1 VSKGK
6 QMSLTVLVVDD
17 MADVRLSANFLLS
30 SQYYQVLEADSVLQA
45 LEVIKQEKVDLILL
59 DMNYSS
65 DTTSGQEGI
74 DFLTKLAKLDIT
86 IPVIAMTGWSSID
99 LAVKAMQQGASDF
112 IGKPWDNQ
120 RLLQIIKQQIQVT
133 DLKKQNRRLRQH
145 QHRQIDHKESL
156 VWQSKA
162 MSVLMTDIKRIAKT
176 DATILLT
183 GENGTGKSSIATYI
197 HQLSS
202 RQQQSLVT
210 VNMGAIPESLFES
223 ELFGHK
229 KGAFTDA
236 KETRVGRFEMAN
248 EGTLFLDE
256 IANIPLAQQAKLLR
270 VLESNEYEM
279 VGSSITE
286 RTNIRLISA
295 SNANFDNL
303 IKEEK
308 FRADL
313 FYRLNTIEIHIPSLR
328 ERVEDILP
336 LAHNFVE
343 KHGLRYGKIGLL
355 LADDV
360 ADKLISYD
368 WPGNIRELSHV
379 MERAVLFADENI
391 ISAQSLAIKKPMN
404 NTSNENIPFMTLEQA
419 EQKLL
424 VQALQKTDGLTL
436 EAAELLGI
444 SKSAI
449 YRRMEKYDIKN

>member
-1 VSKGK
+1 
-6 QMSLTVLVVDD
+6 MNLTVLVIDD
-17 MADVRLSANFLLS
+17 MADVRLSAHFLLS
-30 SQYYQVLEADSVLQA
+30 SHNYNVLEADSVLQA
-45 LEVIKQEKVDLILL
+45 LDIIKQNKVDLILL

-65 DTTSGQEGI
+65 DTTSGQEGLN
-74 DFLTKLAKLDIT
+74 FLAKLTKLDIN
-86 IPVIAMTGWSSID
+86 IPVVAMTGWSSVD
-99 LAVKAMQQGASDF
+99 LAVKAMQQGATDF
-112 IGKPWDNQ
+112 IEKPWDNQ

-145 QHRQIDHKESL
+145 QQSESSESNTSL
-156 VWQSKA
+156 IWQSKA
-162 MSVLMTDIKRIAKT
+162 MSTLMAQIKRIAKT

-183 GENGTGKSSIATYI
+183 GENGTGKSSVAAYI

-202 RQQQSLVT
+202 RGQQSLVT

-236 KETRVGRFEMAN
+236 KETRIGRFEMAN

-286 RTNIRLISA
+286 RANVRLISA
-295 SNANFDNL
+295 SNADFEKL
-303 IKEEK
+303 IQDEK

-313 FYRLNTIEIHIPSLR
+313 FYRLNTIEIHIPPLR
-328 ERVEDILP
+328 ERTEDILP
-336 LAHNFVE
+336 LAEHFVA
-343 KHGLRYGKIGLL
+343 KHALRYGQLGLG

-360 ADKLISYD
+360 AEKLKSYD

-379 MERAVLFADENI
+379 MERAVLFADDKLI
-391 ISAQSLAIKKPMN
+391 TAQALTFKDHAKQTN
-404 NTSNENIPFMTLEQA
+404 GETLPFMTLEQA
-419 EQKLL
+419 EQNLL
-424 VQALQKTDGLTL
+424 VQALQKTNGLTV
-436 EAAELLGI
+436 EAADLLGI

>member
-1 VSKGK
+1 
-6 QMSLTVLVVDD
+6 MSLTILVVDD

-30 SQYYQVLEADSVLQA
+30 SQHYNVLEADSALQA
-45 LEVIKQEKVDLILL
+45 IDVIKQDKVDLILL

-99 LAVKAMQQGASDF
+99 LAVKAMQQGAADF
-112 IGKPWDNQ
+112 IEKPWDNQ

-145 QHRQIDHKESL
+145 QHQQIEHKESL

-162 MSVLMTDIKRIAKT
+162 MSTLMADIKRIAKT

-183 GENGTGKSSIATYI
+183 GENGTGKSSIANYI

-236 KETRVGRFEMAN
+236 KETRIGRFEMAN

-286 RTNIRLISA
+286 RANIRLISA

-336 LAHNFVE
+336 LAHHFVE
-343 KHGLRYGKIGLL
+343 KHAIRYGKTGLL
-355 LADDV
+355 LADDM
-360 ADKLISYD
+360 ADKLKSYD

-379 MERAVLFADENI
+379 MERAVLFADENV
-391 ISAQSLAIKKPMN
+391 ISAQSLVIKKPIN
-404 NTSNENIPFMTLEQA
+404 NASNETFPFMTLEEA

-424 VQALQKTDGLTL
+424 LQALQKTEGLTA

>member
-1 VSKGK
+1 
-6 QMSLTVLVVDD
+6 LTVLVVDD

-30 SQYYQVLEADSVLQA
+30 SQHYQVLEADSVLQA
-45 LEVIKQEKVDLILL
+45 LQVIKQDKVDLILL

-74 DFLTKLAKLDIT
+74 DFLAKLAKLDIT
-86 IPVIAMTGWSSID
+86 IPVIAMTGWSSIN

-112 IGKPWDNQ
+112 IEKPWDNQ

-145 QHRQIDHKESL
+145 QHQQIEHKENL

-162 MSVLMTDIKRIAKT
+162 MSTLMADIKRIAKT

-183 GENGTGKSSIATYI
+183 GENGTGKSSIAAYI

-236 KETRVGRFEMAN
+236 KETRIGRFEMAN

-286 RTNIRLISA
+286 RANIRLISA

-303 IKEEK
+303 IKDER

-328 ERVEDILP
+328 ERIEDILP
-336 LAHNFVE
+336 LAHHFVE
-343 KHGLRYGKIGLL
+343 KHGLRYGKTGLL

-360 ADKLISYD
+360 ADKLKSYD

-391 ISAQSLAIKKPMN
+391 ISAQSVVIKKSIN
-404 NTSNENIPFMTLEQA
+404 NVNNEAIPFMTLEEA

-424 VQALQKTDGLTL
+424 IQALQKTNGLTL

>member
-1 VSKGK
+1 
-6 QMSLTVLVVDD
+6 MSLTVLVVDD

-30 SQYYQVLEADSVLQA
+30 SQHYQVLEADSVLQA
-45 LEVIKQEKVDLILL
+45 LEVIKQDKVDLILL

-74 DFLTKLAKLDIT
+74 DFLAKLAKLDIT

-112 IGKPWDNQ
+112 IEKPWDNQ

-145 QHRQIDHKESL
+145 QHQQIEHKENL

-162 MSVLMTDIKRIAKT
+162 MSTLMADIKRIAKT

-183 GENGTGKSSIATYI
+183 GENGTGKSSIAAYI

-236 KETRVGRFEMAN
+236 KETRIGRFEMAN

-286 RTNIRLISA
+286 RANIRLISA

-303 IKEEK
+303 IKDER

-328 ERVEDILP
+328 ERIEDILP
-336 LAHNFVE
+336 LAHHFVE
-343 KHGLRYGKIGLL
+343 KHGLRYGKTGLL

-360 ADKLISYD
+360 ADKLKSYD

-391 ISAQSLAIKKPMN
+391 ISAQSVVIKKSIN
-404 NTSNENIPFMTLEQA
+404 NVNNEAIPFMTLEEA

-424 VQALQKTDGLTL
+424 IQALQKTNGLTL

>member
-1 VSKGK
+1 
-6 QMSLTVLVVDD
+6 MSLTVLVIDD
-17 MADVRLSANFLLS
+17 IADVRLSANFLLS
-30 SQYYQVLEADSVLQA
+30 NQGYEVIEADSVIKA
-45 LEVIKQEKVDLILL
+45 LELIRQESVDLILL

-74 DFLTKLAKLDIT
+74 DFLAKLTKLDIS

-99 LAVKAMQQGASDF
+99 LAVKAMQHGASDF
-112 IGKPWDNQ
+112 IEKPWDNQ
-120 RLLQIIKQQIQVT
+120 RLLQIVKQQIQVT
-133 DLKKQNRRLRQH
+133 NLKKQNRRLRQY
-145 QHRQIDHKESL
+145 QQSESSQTNENL

-162 MSVLMTDIKRIAKT
+162 MSKLMVEIQRIAKT
-176 DATILLT
+176 DATLLLT
-183 GENGTGKSSIATYI
+183 GENGTGKSSIAAYI

-236 KETRVGRFEMAN
+236 KETRIGRFEMAN

-286 RTNIRLISA
+286 QANVRLISA
-295 SNANFDNL
+295 SNANFDKL
-303 IKEEK
+303 ISNEK
-308 FRADL
+308 FREDL
-313 FYRLNTIEIHIPSLR
+313 FYRLNTIEIYIPALR
-328 ERVEDILP
+328 ERTEDILP
-336 LAHNFVE
+336 LAKHFVG
-343 KHGLRYGKIGLL
+343 KHALRYGKQSLA

-360 ADKLISYD
+360 AEKLIAYR

-379 MERAVLFADENI
+379 MERAVLFADNQL
-391 ISAQSLAIKKPMN
+391 ISAQSIILKKP
-404 NTSNENIPFMTLEQA
+404 TGQLGSENIPLMTIEQA
-419 EQKLL
+419 EQQLL
-424 VQALQKTDGLTL
+424 IQALQKTNGLTAD
-436 EAAELLGI
+436 AADLLGI

>member
-1 VSKGK
+1 
-6 QMSLTVLVVDD
+6 MSLTVLVIDD

-30 SQYYQVLEADSVLQA
+30 NQGYHVLEADSVLQA
-45 LEVIKQEKVDLILL
+45 LEVMKQEKVDLILL

-74 DFLTKLAKLDIT
+74 DFLAKLTKLDIT
-86 IPVIAMTGWSSID
+86 TPVVAMTGWSSID

-112 IGKPWDNQ
+112 IEKPWDNQ
-120 RLLQIIKQQIQVT
+120 RLLQVIKQQIQVT
-133 DLKKQNRRLRQH
+133 DLKKQNRRLRQ
-145 QHRQIDHKESL
+145 QQQTDNSEQSESL

-162 MSVLMTDIKRIAKT
+162 MSTLMVEIKRIAKT

-183 GENGTGKSSIATYI
+183 GENGTGKSSIAAYI

-202 RQQQSLVT
+202 RCQQSLVT

-236 KETRVGRFEMAN
+236 KETRIGRFEMAK

-270 VLESNEYEM
+270 VLESSEYEM

-286 RTNIRLISA
+286 RANVRLVSA
-295 SNANFDNL
+295 SNANFESL
-303 IKEEK
+303 IQDEK

-313 FYRLNTIEIHIPSLR
+313 FYRLNTIEIHIPPLR
-328 ERVEDILP
+328 ERTEDIFP
-336 LAHNFVE
+336 LAKHFVE
-343 KHGLRYGKIGLL
+343 KHTLRYGQTNLT

-360 ADKLISYD
+360 AEKLKAYD

-379 MERAVLFADENI
+379 MERAVLFADDNI
-391 ISAQSLAIKKPMN
+391 ISAQAINLKK
-404 NTSNENIPFMTLEQA
+404 TSQASMETMPLMTLEQA
-419 EQKLL
+419 EQQLL
-424 VQALQKTDGLTL
+424 MQALQKTEGLTA
-436 EAAELLGI
+436 EAADLLGI

>member
-1 VSKGK
+1 
-6 QMSLTVLVVDD
+6 MSLTVLVIDD
-17 MADVRLSANFLLS
+17 IADVRLSANFLLTAHN
-30 SQYYQVLEADSVLQA
+30 YNVLEADSVLSA
-45 LEVIKQEKVDLILL
+45 LDLIKQNNVDLILL
-59 DMNYSS
+59 DMNYSF
-65 DTTSGQEGI
+65 DTTSGQEGLQ
-74 DFLTKLAKLDIT
+74 FLKKLSALDIA
-86 IPVIAMTGWSSID
+86 IPVVAMTGWSSVD
-99 LAVKAMQQGASDF
+99 LAVKAMQQGAVDF
-112 IGKPWDNQ
+112 IEKPWDNQ
-120 RLLQIIKQQIQVT
+120 RLLQIIKQQVQLT

-145 QHRQIDHKESL
+145 QQIEKTETL

-162 MSVLMTDIKRIAKT
+162 MTTLMAEIQRIAKT

-183 GENGTGKSSIATYI
+183 GENGTGKSSVATYI
-197 HQLSS
+197 HQLSA
-202 RQQQSLVT
+202 RNQHSLVT
-210 VNMGAIPESLFES
+210 VNMGAIPEALFES

-279 VGSSITE
+279 VGSSVTE
-286 RTNIRLISA
+286 RANVRLISA
-295 SNANFDNL
+295 TNARFENL
-303 IKEEK
+303 INEEK

-328 ERVEDILP
+328 ERTADIVP
-336 LAHNFVE
+336 LAQHFVE
-343 KHGLRYGKIGLL
+343 KHALRYGKTDLTL
-355 LADDV
+355 SDDV
-360 ADKLISYD
+360 AEKLMDYD

-379 MERAVLFADENI
+379 MERAVLFADNHT
-391 ISAQSLAIKKPMN
+391 ISAQSITLKHSVNKKN
-404 NTSNENIPFMTLEQA
+404 SQQIPFMTLEHA
-419 EQKLL
+419 EQELL
-424 VQALQKTDGLTL
+424 KQALQKTNGLTV

>member
-1 VSKGK
+1 
-6 QMSLTVLVVDD
+6 
-17 MADVRLSANFLLS
+17 
-30 SQYYQVLEADSVLQA
+30 
-45 LEVIKQEKVDLILL
+45 
-59 DMNYSS
+59 
-65 DTTSGQEGI
+65 
-74 DFLTKLAKLDIT
+74 
-86 IPVIAMTGWSSID
+86 
-99 LAVKAMQQGASDF
+99 
-112 IGKPWDNQ
+112 
-120 RLLQIIKQQIQVT
+120 
-133 DLKKQNRRLRQH
+133 
-145 QHRQIDHKESL
+145 
-156 VWQSKA
+156 
-162 MSVLMTDIKRIAKT
+162 
-176 DATILLT
+176 
-183 GENGTGKSSIATYI
+183 
-197 HQLSS
+197 
-202 RQQQSLVT
+202 
-210 VNMGAIPESLFES
+210 
-223 ELFGHK
+223 LFGHK

-236 KETRVGRFEMAN
+236 KETRIGRFEMAN

-286 RTNIRLISA
+286 RANIRLISA

-303 IKEEK
+303 IKDER

-328 ERVEDILP
+328 ERIEDILP
-336 LAHNFVE
+336 LAHHFVE
-343 KHGLRYGKIGLL
+343 KHGLRYGKTGLL

-360 ADKLISYD
+360 ADKLKSYD

-391 ISAQSLAIKKPMN
+391 ISAQSVVIKKSIN
-404 NTSNENIPFMTLEQA
+404 NVKNEAIPFMTLEEA

-444 SKSAI
+444 IKSAI

>member
-1 VSKGK
+1 
-6 QMSLTVLVVDD
+6 MSLTILVIDD

-30 SQYYQVLEADSVLQA
+30 NQGYNVLEADSVLRA
-45 LEVIKQEKVDLILL
+45 LDVIKQDKVDLVLL

-65 DTTSGQEGI
+65 DTTSGQEGLN
-74 DFLTKLAKLDIT
+74 FLAKLTKLDIN
-86 IPVIAMTGWSSID
+86 IPVVAMTGWSSVD
-99 LAVKAMQQGASDF
+99 LAVKAMQQGATDF
-112 IGKPWDNQ
+112 IEKPWDNQ

-133 DLKKQNRRLRQH
+133 DLKKQNRRLRQ
-145 QHRQIDHKESL
+145 QQQSESSENSASL
-156 VWQSKA
+156 IWQSKA
-162 MSVLMTDIKRIAKT
+162 MSKLMAQIKRIAKT

-183 GENGTGKSSIATYI
+183 GENGTGKSSVAAYI
-197 HQLSS
+197 HQLSA
-202 RQQQSLVT
+202 RCQQSLVT

-286 RTNIRLISA
+286 CANVRLISA
-295 SNANFDNL
+295 SNANFEDL
-303 IKEEK
+303 IRDEK

-313 FYRLNTIEIHIPSLR
+313 FYRLNTIEIHIPPLR
-328 ERVEDILP
+328 ERTEDILP
-336 LAHNFVE
+336 LAEHFVA
-343 KHGLRYGKIGLL
+343 KHALRYGQVDLI

-360 ADKLISYD
+360 AIKLKGYD

-379 MERAVLFADENI
+379 MERAVLFADEKI
-391 ISAQSLAIKKPMN
+391 ITAQAITLKKQASQSGEE
-404 NTSNENIPFMTLEQA
+404 TLPFMTLEQA
-419 EQKLL
+419 EQQLL
-424 VQALQKTDGLTL
+424 MQALQKTDGLTV
-436 EAAELLGI
+436 EAADLLGI

>member
-1 VSKGK
+1 
-6 QMSLTVLVVDD
+6 MSLTVLVVDD

-30 SQYYQVLEADSVLQA
+30 SQHYQVLEADSVLQA
-45 LEVIKQEKVDLILL
+45 LDVIKQDKVDLILL

-74 DFLTKLAKLDIT
+74 DFLAKLAKLDIT

-112 IGKPWDNQ
+112 IEKPWDNQ

-145 QHRQIDHKESL
+145 QHQQIEHKENL

-162 MSVLMTDIKRIAKT
+162 MSTLMADIKRIAKT

-183 GENGTGKSSIATYI
+183 GENGTGKSSIATHI

-286 RTNIRLISA
+286 RANIRLISA
-295 SNANFDNL
+295 SNANFDTL
-303 IKEEK
+303 IKDEK
-308 FRADL
+308 FRSDL

-336 LAHNFVE
+336 LALHFVE
-343 KHGLRYGKIGLL
+343 KHALRYGKTDLT

-360 ADKLISYD
+360 EDKLKSYD

-379 MERAVLFADENI
+379 MERAVLFADENT

-404 NTSNENIPFMTLEQA
+404 NTSNEAIPFMTLEQA
-419 EQKLL
+419 EQRLL
-424 VQALQKTDGLTL
+424 VQALQKTDGLTI

>member
-1 VSKGK
+1 
-6 QMSLTVLVVDD
+6 MSLTILVIDD

-30 SQYYQVLEADSVLQA
+30 NQNYNVLEADSVLRA
-45 LEVIKQEKVDLILL
+45 LDVIKENKVDLILL

-65 DTTSGQEGI
+65 DTTSGQEGLN
-74 DFLTKLAKLDIT
+74 FLTKLAKFDIT
-86 IPVIAMTGWSSID
+86 TPVIAMTGWSSID

-112 IGKPWDNQ
+112 IEKPWDNQ

-133 DLKKQNRRLRQH
+133 DLKQQNRRLRQH
-145 QHRQIDHKESL
+145 QQVKTTETL

-162 MSVLMTDIKRIAKT
+162 MTKLMAEIHRIAKT

-197 HQLSS
+197 HQLSTRS
-202 RQQQSLVT
+202 QQSMVT

-236 KETRVGRFEMAN
+236 KETRIGRFEMAN

-286 RTNIRLISA
+286 HTNVRLISA
-295 SNANFDNL
+295 SNASFDQL
-303 IKEEK
+303 IQQEK

-328 ERVEDILP
+328 ERTEDILP
-336 LAHNFVE
+336 LAKHFVE
-343 KHGLRYGKIGLL
+343 KHAQRYGQSSLT

-360 ADKLISYD
+360 AEKLKSYD

-379 MERAVLFADENI
+379 IERAVLFADDNI
-391 ISAQSLAIKKPMN
+391 ITSQSITLKKRVGQNSDSKM
-404 NTSNENIPFMTLEQA
+404 PFMTLEQA
-419 EQKLL
+419 EQQLL
-424 VQALQKTDGLTL
+424 LQALKKTDGLTV

>member
-1 VSKGK
+1 MKGK
-6 QMSLTVLVVDD
+6 KMSLTVLVIDD

-30 SQYYQVLEADSVLQA
+30 NQGYTVLEADSVLQA

-65 DTTSGQEGI
+65 DTTSGQEGL
-74 DFLTKLAKLDIT
+74 DFLVKLTKLDIT
-86 IPVIAMTGWSSID
+86 LPVIAMTGWSSID
-99 LAVKAMQQGASDF
+99 LAVKAMQQGANDF
-112 IGKPWDNQ
+112 IEKPWDNQ
-120 RLLQIIKQQIQVT
+120 RLLQVIKQQIQVT
-133 DLKKQNRRLRQH
+133 DLKKQNRRLLQH
-145 QHRQIDHKESL
+145 QQSASNESTESL

-162 MSVLMTDIKRIAKT
+162 MSTLMAEIKRIAKT

-183 GENGTGKSSIATYI
+183 GENGTGKSSIAAYI
-197 HQLSS
+197 HQLSGRS
-202 RQQQSLVT
+202 QQSLVT

-236 KETRVGRFEMAN
+236 KETRIGRFEMAN

-270 VLESNEYEM
+270 VLESSEYEM

-286 RTNIRLISA
+286 RTNVRLISA
-295 SNANFDNL
+295 SNANFEKL
-303 IKEEK
+303 IQDEK

-313 FYRLNTIEIHIPSLR
+313 FYRLNTIEIHIPPLR
-328 ERVEDILP
+328 ERTEDIFP
-336 LAHNFVE
+336 LAKHFVE
-343 KHGLRYGKIGLL
+343 KHASRYGQAHLT

-360 ADKLISYD
+360 AEKLKAYD

-379 MERAVLFADENI
+379 MERAVLFADDNI
-391 ISAQSLAIKKPMN
+391 IPAQAITLKK
-404 NTSNENIPFMTLEQA
+404 TSQVNEETIPLMTLEQA
-419 EQKLL
+419 EQQLL
-424 VQALQKTDGLTL
+424 MHALQKTDGLTA
-436 EAAELLGI
+436 EAADLLGI

>member
-1 VSKGK
+1 
-6 QMSLTVLVVDD
+6 MSLTVLVVDD

-30 SQYYQVLEADSVLQA
+30 SQHYQVLEADSVLQA
-45 LEVIKQEKVDLILL
+45 LQVIKQYKVDLILL

-74 DFLTKLAKLDIT
+74 DFLAKLAKLDIT
-86 IPVIAMTGWSSID
+86 IPVIAMTGWSSIN

-112 IGKPWDNQ
+112 IEKPWDNQ

-145 QHRQIDHKESL
+145 QHQQIEHKENL

-162 MSVLMTDIKRIAKT
+162 MSTLMADIKRIAKT

-183 GENGTGKSSIATYI
+183 GENGTGKSSIAAYI

-236 KETRVGRFEMAN
+236 KETRIGRFEMAN

-286 RTNIRLISA
+286 RANIRLISA

-303 IKEEK
+303 IKDER

-328 ERVEDILP
+328 ERIEDILP
-336 LAHNFVE
+336 LAHHFVE
-343 KHGLRYGKIGLL
+343 KHGLRYGKTGLL

-360 ADKLISYD
+360 ADKLKSYD

-391 ISAQSLAIKKPMN
+391 ISAQSVVIKKSIN
-404 NTSNENIPFMTLEQA
+404 NVNNEAIPFMTLEEA

-424 VQALQKTDGLTL
+424 IQALQKTNGLTL

>member
-1 VSKGK
+1 
-6 QMSLTVLVVDD
+6 MSLTVLVIDD

-30 SQYYQVLEADSVLQA
+30 NQGYNVVEADSVLQA
-45 LEVIKQEKVDLILL
+45 LDVIEQQKVDLILL

-65 DTTSGQEGI
+65 DTTSGQEGL
-74 DFLTKLAKLDIT
+74 DFLVKLAKLDIA
-86 IPVIAMTGWSSID
+86 IPVVAMTGWSSID
-99 LAVKAMQQGASDF
+99 LAVQAMQQGASDF
-112 IGKPWDNQ
+112 IEKPWDNQ
-120 RLLQIIKQQIQVT
+120 RLLQIVKQQIQVT
-133 DLKKQNRRLRQH
+133 DLKQQNRRLRQH
-145 QHRQIDHKESL
+145 QQKESTEHNAGL

-162 MSVLMTDIKRIAKT
+162 MSKLVEKITRIAKT

-197 HQLSS
+197 HQLSARS
-202 RQQQSLVT
+202 QQSLVT
-210 VNMGAIPESLFES
+210 VNMGAIPDSLFES

-236 KETRVGRFEMAN
+236 KETRIGRFEMAN
-248 EGTLFLDE
+248 EGTIFLDE

-286 RTNIRLISA
+286 RTNVRLISA
-295 SNANFDNL
+295 SNANFEQL
-303 IKEEK
+303 IEDEK

-313 FYRLNTIEIHIPSLR
+313 FYRLNTIEIHIPALR
-328 ERVEDILP
+328 ERPEDILP
-336 LAHNFVE
+336 LAQHFIE
-343 KHGLRYGKIGLL
+343 KHALRYGLTDL
-355 LADDV
+355 SLADDV
-360 ADKLISYD
+360 EDKLRAYA

-379 MERAVLFADENI
+379 MERAVLFADDNV
-391 ISAQSLAIKKPMN
+391 ISAQEIMLKKQSGKVNSEILPL
-404 NTSNENIPFMTLEQA
+404 MTFEQA
-419 EQKLL
+419 EQQLL
-424 VQALQKTDGLTL
+424 MQALQKTDGLTT

>member
-1 VSKGK
+1 
-6 QMSLTVLVVDD
+6 MSLTVLVIDD

-30 SQYYQVLEADSVLQA
+30 NQGYNVLEADSVLRA
-45 LEVIKQEKVDLILL
+45 LDVIKQEKVDLILL

-65 DTTSGQEGI
+65 DTTSGQEGLN
-74 DFLTKLAKLDIT
+74 FLIKLAKLDIS
-86 IPVIAMTGWSSID
+86 IPVVAMTGWSSVD
-99 LAVKAMQQGASDF
+99 LAVKAMQQGATDF
-112 IGKPWDNQ
+112 IEKPWDNQ

-145 QHRQIDHKESL
+145 QQSESSENSASL
-156 VWQSKA
+156 IWQSKA
-162 MSVLMTDIKRIAKT
+162 MSKLMVQIKRIAKT

-183 GENGTGKSSIATYI
+183 GENGTGKSSVAAYI
-197 HQLSS
+197 HQLSARS
-202 RQQQSLVT
+202 EQSLVT

-279 VGSSITE
+279 VGSSVTE
-286 RTNIRLISA
+286 CANVRLISA
-295 SNANFDNL
+295 SNANFEDL
-303 IKEEK
+303 IRDDK

-313 FYRLNTIEIHIPSLR
+313 FYRLNTIEIHIPPLR
-328 ERVEDILP
+328 DRTDDIFP
-336 LAHNFVE
+336 LAKYFVE
-343 KHGLRYGKIGLL
+343 KHALRYGQVDLT
-355 LADDV
+355 LADD
-360 ADKLISYD
+360 AAEKLRLYD

-379 MERAVLFADENI
+379 IERAVLFADDKV
-391 ISAQSLAIKKPMN
+391 ISAQAITLKKQASQ
-404 NTSNENIPFMTLEQA
+404 TSEETLPFMTLEQA
-419 EQKLL
+419 EQQLL
-424 VQALQKTDGLTL
+424 VQALQKTDGLTV
-436 EAAELLGI
+436 EAADLLGI

>member
-1 VSKGK
+1 
-6 QMSLTVLVVDD
+6 MSLTVLVVDD

-30 SQYYQVLEADSVLQA
+30 SQHYQVLEADSVLQA
-45 LEVIKQEKVDLILL
+45 LEVIKQDKVDLILL

-112 IGKPWDNQ
+112 IEKPWDNQ

-145 QHRQIDHKESL
+145 QHQQIEHKENL

-162 MSVLMTDIKRIAKT
+162 MSTLMADIKRIAKT

-183 GENGTGKSSIATYI
+183 GENGTGKSSIAAYI

-236 KETRVGRFEMAN
+236 KETRIGRFEMAN

-286 RTNIRLISA
+286 RANIRLISA

-303 IKEEK
+303 IKDER

-328 ERVEDILP
+328 ERVEDIIP
-336 LAHNFVE
+336 LAHHFVE
-343 KHGLRYGKIGLL
+343 KHGLRYGKTGLL

-360 ADKLISYD
+360 ADKLKSYD

-379 MERAVLFADENI
+379 MERAVLFADEKI
-391 ISAQSLAIKKPMN
+391 ISAQSVVIKKSIN
-404 NTSNENIPFMTLEQA
+404 NVKNEAIPFMTLEEA

>member
-1 VSKGK
+1 
-6 QMSLTVLVVDD
+6 MSLTVLVIDD

-30 SQYYQVLEADSVLQA
+30 NQGYSVVEADSVLQA
-45 LEVIKQEKVDLILL
+45 IEVIKQQKVDLILL

-65 DTTSGQEGI
+65 DTTSGQEGL
-74 DFLTKLAKLDIT
+74 DFLVKLTKLDIA
-86 IPVIAMTGWSSID
+86 IPVVAMTGWSSID
-99 LAVKAMQQGASDF
+99 LAVQAMQQGANDF
-112 IGKPWDNQ
+112 IEKPWDNQ
-120 RLLQIIKQQIQVT
+120 RLLQIVKQQIQVT
-133 DLKKQNRRLRQH
+133 DLKQQNRRLLQH
-145 QHRQIDHKESL
+145 QQKESTEHNAGL

-162 MSVLMTDIKRIAKT
+162 MSKLITQITRIAKT

-197 HQLSS
+197 HQLSARS
-202 RQQQSLVT
+202 QQSLVT
-210 VNMGAIPESLFES
+210 VNMGAIPDSLFES

-236 KETRVGRFEMAN
+236 KETRIGRFEMAN
-248 EGTLFLDE
+248 EGTMFLDE

-286 RTNIRLISA
+286 RTNVRLISA
-295 SNANFDNL
+295 SNANFEQL
-303 IKEEK
+303 IQDEK

-313 FYRLNTIEIHIPSLR
+313 FYRLNTIEIHIPALR
-328 ERVEDILP
+328 ERAEDILP
-336 LAHNFVE
+336 LAQHFIE
-343 KHGLRYGKIGLL
+343 KHALRYRLTDL
-355 LADDV
+355 SLADDV
-360 ADKLISYD
+360 EDKLKAYA

-379 MERAVLFADENI
+379 MERAVLFADDNV
-391 ISAQSLAIKKPMN
+391 ISAQEIVLKKQSGKVNSETLPL
-404 NTSNENIPFMTLEQA
+404 MTFEQA
-419 EQKLL
+419 EQQLL
-424 VQALQKTDGLTL
+424 MQALQKTDGLTT

>member
-1 VSKGK
+1 
-6 QMSLTVLVVDD
+6 MSLAILVIDD

-30 SQYYQVLEADSVLQA
+30 NHNYDVLEADSVLRA
-45 LEVIKQEKVDLILL
+45 LDVIKDNNVDLILL

-65 DTTSGQEGI
+65 DTTSGQEGLN
-74 DFLTKLAKLDIT
+74 FLAKLAKLDIS
-86 IPVIAMTGWSSID
+86 IPVVAMTGWSSVD
-99 LAVKAMQQGASDF
+99 LAVKALQQGASDF
-112 IGKPWDNQ
+112 IEKPWDNQ
-120 RLLQIIKQQIQVT
+120 RLLQIVKQQIQVT

-145 QHRQIDHKESL
+145 QQVEKTENL

-162 MSVLMTDIKRIAKT
+162 MIKLMAEIQRIAKT

-197 HQLSS
+197 HQLSP
-202 RQQQSLVT
+202 RNGQSLVT

-236 KETRVGRFEMAN
+236 KETRIGRFEMAN

-286 RTNIRLISA
+286 RTNVRLISA
-295 SNANFDNL
+295 SNASFDDL
-303 IKEEK
+303 IRDEK

-328 ERVEDILP
+328 ERIEDILP
-336 LAHNFVE
+336 LAKHFVE
-343 KHGLRYGKIGLL
+343 KHGQRYGQAGLTL
-355 LADDV
+355 GDDV
-360 ADKLISYD
+360 GEKLIHYD

-379 MERAVLFADENI
+379 MERAVLFADDNI
-391 ISAQSLAIKKPMN
+391 ISAQSITLKKSVAQVN
-404 NTSNENIPFMTLEQA
+404 NDQIPFMTLEQA
-419 EQKLL
+419 EQQLL
-424 VQALQKTDGLTL
+424 LQALKKTDGLTV

>member
-1 VSKGK
+1 
-6 QMSLTVLVVDD
+6 MSLTILVVDD

-30 SQYYQVLEADSVLQA
+30 SQHYNVLEADSALQA
-45 LEVIKQEKVDLILL
+45 IDVIKQDKVDLILL

-99 LAVKAMQQGASDF
+99 LAVKAMQQGAADF
-112 IGKPWDNQ
+112 IEKPWDNQ

-145 QHRQIDHKESL
+145 QHQQIEHKESL

-162 MSVLMTDIKRIAKT
+162 MSTLMADIKRIAKT

-183 GENGTGKSSIATYI
+183 GENGTGKSSIANYI

-236 KETRVGRFEMAN
+236 KETRIGRFEMAN

-286 RTNIRLISA
+286 RANIRLISA

-303 IKEEK
+303 IKDEK

-343 KHGLRYGKIGLL
+343 KHALRYGKTGLL

-360 ADKLISYD
+360 ADKLKSYD

-391 ISAQSLAIKKPMN
+391 ISAQSLVIKKPIN
-404 NTSNENIPFMTLEQA
+404 NASNETFPFMTLEEA

-424 VQALQKTDGLTL
+424 LQALQKTEGLTA

>member
-1 VSKGK
+1 
-6 QMSLTVLVVDD
+6 MNLTVLVIDD

-30 SQYYQVLEADSVLQA
+30 NQGYNVLEADSVLRA
-45 LEVIKQEKVDLILL
+45 LDVIKQDKVDLILL

-65 DTTSGQEGI
+65 DTTSGQEGL
-74 DFLTKLAKLDIT
+74 DFLAKLAKLDIT
-86 IPVIAMTGWSSID
+86 IPVVAMTGWSSVD
-99 LAVKAMQQGASDF
+99 LAVKAMQQGATDF
-112 IGKPWDNQ
+112 IEKPWDNQ
-120 RLLQIIKQQIQVT
+120 RMLQIIKQQVQVT

-145 QHRQIDHKESL
+145 QQMESSENSESL

-162 MSVLMTDIKRIAKT
+162 MSTLMEQIKRIAKT

-183 GENGTGKSSIATYI
+183 GENGTGKSSIAAYI
-197 HQLSS
+197 HQLAS
-202 RQQQSLVT
+202 RCQQSLVT

-279 VGSSITE
+279 VGSSVTE
-286 RTNIRLISA
+286 RANVRLISA

-303 IKEEK
+303 IQDEK

-313 FYRLNTIEIHIPSLR
+313 FYRLNTIEVHIPSLR
-328 ERVEDILP
+328 ERREDILP
-336 LAHNFVE
+336 LAKHFVE
-343 KHGLRYGKIGLL
+343 KHAQRYGQIGLT

-360 ADKLISYD
+360 ADKLKGYD

-379 MERAVLFADENI
+379 MERAVLFADDKTI
-391 ISAQSLAIKKPMN
+391 TAKSVTLKKTAN
-404 NTSNENIPFMTLEQA
+404 QNSNATFPFMTLEQA
-419 EQKLL
+419 EQQLL
-424 VQALQKTDGLTL
+424 MQALQKTNGLTV

>member
-1 VSKGK
+1 
-6 QMSLTVLVVDD
+6 MSLTILVIDD
-17 MADVRLSANFLLS
+17 MADVRLSAHFLLS
-30 SQYYQVLEADSVLQA
+30 NQNYKVLEAESVLQA
-45 LEVIKQEKVDLILL
+45 LDVIKQDKVDLILL

-65 DTTSGQEGI
+65 DTTSGQEGL
-74 DFLTKLAKLDIT
+74 DFLTKLAKLDIS
-86 IPVIAMTGWSSID
+86 IPVVAMTGWSSLD

-112 IGKPWDNQ
+112 IEKPWDNQ

-133 DLKKQNRRLRQH
+133 NLKQQNRRLRQH
-145 QHRQIDHKESL
+145 QQTQKNENL

-162 MSVLMTDIKRIAKT
+162 MTQLMAQIQRIAKT

-197 HQLSS
+197 HQLSA
-202 RQQQSLVT
+202 RHQQSMVT

-236 KETRVGRFEMAN
+236 KETRIGRFEMAN

-256 IANIPLAQQAKLLR
+256 IANIPLAQQVKLLR

-286 RTNIRLISA
+286 RTNVRLISA
-295 SNANFDNL
+295 SNANFESL
-303 IKEEK
+303 IKNEK

-313 FYRLNTIEIHIPSLR
+313 FYRLNTIEIHIPALR
-328 ERVEDILP
+328 ERVEDIFP
-336 LAHNFVE
+336 LAKHFVA
-343 KHGLRYGKIGLL
+343 KHTLRYGQDDLI

-360 ADKLISYD
+360 ANKLISYD

-379 MERAVLFADENI
+379 MERAVLFADNNI
-391 ISAQSLAIKKPMN
+391 ISAQAITLKKQELPAN
-404 NTSNENIPFMTLEQA
+404 NAAIPFMTLEQA
-419 EQKLL
+419 EQQLL
-424 VQALQKTDGLTL
+424 IQALQKTNGLTV
-436 EAAELLGI
+436 EAADLLGI